1 LGEWQSQ
8 QIYGLQN
15 ESQIKAHVARIHL
28 HQKPSLSF
36 PTYLV
41 FVGIEFFSKDRCIM
55 SIGDKVVSF
64 KVITVNDDEKVIGV
78 RAVTWPT
85 EHENNGL
92 LYDVQLK
99 IAKLVG

>member
-1 LGEWQSQ
+1 
-8 QIYGLQN
+8 
-15 ESQIKAHVARIHL
+15 
-28 HQKPSLSF
+28 
-36 PTYLV
+36 
-41 FVGIEFFSKDRCIM
+41 M
-55 SIGDKVVSF
+55 SIGDKVVGF
-64 KVITVNDDEKVIGV
+64 KVITVDEDEKVIGV